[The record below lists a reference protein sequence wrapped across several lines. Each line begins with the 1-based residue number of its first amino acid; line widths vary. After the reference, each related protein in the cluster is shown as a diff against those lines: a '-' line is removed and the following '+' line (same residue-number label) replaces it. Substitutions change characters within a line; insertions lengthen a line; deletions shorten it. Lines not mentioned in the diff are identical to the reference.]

1 MPGSVAP
8 VSQRLTAWRVMK
20 RRARDEEARGEFFLG
35 EAVFASGLGQG
46 VFKQDHGGFPL
57 IGAWAAGFDP
67 AACLR
72 LSRDAP

>member
-1 MPGSVAP
+1 MFWAMRG
-8 VSQRLTAWRVMK
+8 
-20 RRARDEEARGEFFLG
+20 ARFLIISSIVGARGGFFLG
-35 EAVFASGLGQG
+35 EAAFASGLGQG